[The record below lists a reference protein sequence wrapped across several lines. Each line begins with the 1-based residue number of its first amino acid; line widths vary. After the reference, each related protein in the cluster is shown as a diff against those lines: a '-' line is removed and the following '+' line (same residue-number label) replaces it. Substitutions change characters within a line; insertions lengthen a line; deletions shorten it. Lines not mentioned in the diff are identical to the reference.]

1 MTLLPSSPGQCLVCR
16 KDISRKSAEVHLIS
30 HKKKKSPKPSAY
42 LIEVTAEGHPEY
54 WMYLSSLPDATLE
67 DIDLLLKDIWMG
79 DDHISS
85 FTIEGEEY
93 TSYPDSSGMKVRVGK
108 VFRPGMTCTYTC
120 NYSSPTVL
128 HLVVLDRQTAYTP
141 SNSSICVVAR
151 NSRIS
156 YDCDI
161 CGSKADF
168 FCDECY
174 HEGGTPLI
182 CKHCLLLH
190 ECSYEEV
197 QVIPDSPLFGI
208 EYFAEEPDRLVRWY
222 PDGWTGDEIISP
234 ELYEL
239 LDRYFEKYMEED
251 EECDLQDSDEDEDD
265 EVPSV
270 PGRSGSLPPG
280 VKYDRKDTEEMKG
293 TITSGSVTTLI
304 DLYIKELRRS
314 YGIEPK
320 TPPQQ
325 EPLSIDRYDTIRAG
339 IEDFCK
345 ADNSPSILEGCILM
359 LDNLAANLKSP
370 LHKGDCLLWS
380 SAIIFTQYQ
389 ENGLITK
396 GKTTSCAEMI
406 AAFFGVKPNMTRI
419 RSSDIRTALDMK
431 LLG

>member
-1 MTLLPSSPGQCLVCR
+1 
-16 KDISRKSAEVHLIS
+16 
-30 HKKKKSPKPSAY
+30 
-42 LIEVTAEGHPEY
+42 
-54 WMYLSSLPDATLE
+54 MYLSSLPDATLE
-67 DIDLLLKDIWMG
+67 DNALLLKDIWMG

-85 FTIEGEEY
+85 FIIEGEEY

-120 NYSSPTVL
+120 NYFSPMIL
-128 HLVVLDRQTAYTP
+128 HLVILERQPTYTP
-141 SNSSICVVAR
+141 VNGSICVVAR

-174 HEGGTPLI
+174 HKGGTPLI

-190 ECSYEEV
+190 DCCFEQI

-222 PDGWTGDEIISP
+222 PEGWTGDEIISP

-239 LDRYFEKYMEED
+239 LDQYFEKYME
-251 EECDLQDSDEDEDD
+251 EDEDD

-270 PGRSGSLPPG
+270 PGRLGSLSIG
-280 VKYDRKDTEEMKG
+280 ENYDRKDSEDMISTLP
-293 TITSGSVTTLI
+293 SGFATTLI

-320 TPPQQ
+320 TPPKQ
-325 EPLSIDRYDTIRAG
+325 EPLSIDRYDKIRTG
-339 IEDFCK
+339 IENFCK
-345 ADNSPSILEGCILM
+345 ADDSPPILEECILM
-359 LDNLAANLKSP
+359 LDSLAENLKSP

-419 RSSDIRTALDMK
+419 RSSEIRTALDMK

>member
-1 MTLLPSSPGQCLVCR
+1 
-16 KDISRKSAEVHLIS
+16 
-30 HKKKKSPKPSAY
+30 
-42 LIEVTAEGHPEY
+42 
-54 WMYLSSLPDATLE
+54 MYLSSLPDATLE

-85 FTIEGEEY
+85 FIIEGEEY

-120 NYSSPTVL
+120 NYFSPMIL
-128 HLVVLDRQTAYTP
+128 HLVILERQPTYTP
-141 SNSSICVVAR
+141 VNGSICVVAR

-174 HEGGTPLI
+174 HKGGTPLI

-190 ECSYEEV
+190 DCCFEQI

-222 PDGWTGDEIISP
+222 PEGWTGDEIISP

-239 LDRYFEKYMEED
+239 LDQYFEKYMEED

-320 TPPQQ
+320 PSPKQ
-325 EPLSIDRYDTIRAG
+325 EPLSIDRYDKIRTG
-339 IEDFCK
+339 IEDFCR
-345 ADNSPSILEGCILM
+345 ADNSPPILEGCILM
-359 LDNLAANLKSP
+359 LDNLAGNLKSP

-389 ENGLITK
+389 ENGLIIK